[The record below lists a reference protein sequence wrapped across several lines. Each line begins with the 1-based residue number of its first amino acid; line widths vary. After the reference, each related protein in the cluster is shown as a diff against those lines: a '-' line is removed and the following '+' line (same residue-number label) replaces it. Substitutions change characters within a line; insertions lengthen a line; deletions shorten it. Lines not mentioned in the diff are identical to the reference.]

1 MTTARSFD
9 PPQPNL
15 AVVPPQKEWLTM
27 YDLPSEDPQEPGLP
41 DEFHDFQPQL
51 LSATLQ
57 LTNVAPDQVFS
68 ASDLNLY
75 YDQNHPTWY
84 KRPDWFA
91 VVGVSRLYAGQ
102 DLRLSYVIWDEQV
115 SPVIVVEL
123 ISPGTAMSDLGE
135 LKREQNG
142 TPTKWQVYEQILKV
156 PNYVVYDRYKG
167 NLHVFKLID
176 GLYQKQAPASN
187 GYLFDELGI
196 GLGLWEGEYAG
207 LTRPWLRWHDENGN
221 WILTALERQA
231 QRADAEALRAE
242 QERQQR
248 TEAEQ
253 RAEQERQQRAEAEHR
268 AEQERQQRTEAEQ
281 RAERLA
287 ERLRDLGID
296 LE

>member
-9 PPQPNL
+9 PPQPKL

-253 RAEQERQQRAEAEHR
+253 RS
-268 AEQERQQRTEAEQ
+268 TEAEQ
-281 RAERLA
+281 RSTEAEQRAEQAERRAERLA
-287 ERLRDLGID
+287 ERLRELGID
-296 LE
+296 AEQL